1 MITLQDP
8 EGANR
13 LPDKLPPIRLHRRQ
27 MIGLLTE
34 LGYGAGVSYETFYEY
49 IKSLRKLGIPFRF
62 GTIKARTR
70 FRSQYSYDDVME
82 LAMTLSLRI
91 YHVVPDVVL
100 TQIVRH
106 RAQLHRFYRRAY
118 AERWT
123 GKGSPIDVRRKDG
136 RPITLH
142 GLFLDLGVS
151 FSGGKLVKFGPP
163 KLLSPEEALRMSVQR
178 MLTVQVLLPLNISV
192 LAERVVTLAL
202 TAPASRRGS
211 NEGAR
216 RRH

>member
-1 MITLQDP
+1 MIALQDAEIADP
-8 EGANR
+8 
-13 LPDKLPPIRLHRRQ
+13 LPHKLPPIRLRRRQ
-27 MIGLLTE
+27 MIWVLTE
-34 LGYGAGVSYETFYEY
+34 LGYGAGVSHETFYEY

-62 GTIKARTR
+62 GTVKARTR
-70 FRSQYSYDDVME
+70 SRSQYSYDDVME

-91 YHVVPDVVL
+91 YHVVPDAVL

-106 RAQLHRFYRRAY
+106 RSQLHRFYRRAY
-118 AERWT
+118 AERWN
-123 GKGSPIDVRRKDG
+123 GKGSPIDVRREG
-136 RPITLH
+136 GTPITLH

-163 KLLSPEEALRMSVQR
+163 KLLSPAEALRMSAQR

-202 TAPASRRGS
+202 TAPPIRRGG